1 MVSIFT
7 CDSQQE
13 NKKQIYCYF
22 KVKREQWP
30 PVALNVNKDVITFM
44 GMMVAAGTAVSGTG
58 ASTDRIP
65 STESVDVIWVASISA
80 GSLKKKPECCL

>member
-1 MVSIFT
+1 
-7 CDSQQE
+7 
-13 NKKQIYCYF
+13 
-22 KVKREQWP
+22 
-30 PVALNVNKDVITFM
+30 M